1 MTIKAMWYL
10 VKEERNESMNQNRKP
25 VMDPQSY
32 RQPIFR
38 KEVDVIQCRKE
49 MISINYSWTSGNSCV
64 KRFSFKESSHT
75 FTLFTKWA
83 HIDTELHTQNHKT
96 LGR

>member
-49 MISINYSWTSGNSCV
+49 MISINYS
-64 KRFSFKESSHT
+64 
-75 FTLFTKWA
+75 
-83 HIDTELHTQNHKT
+83 
-96 LGR
+96 